1 MTTHLNHPVTAT
13 RTDRVPPAL
22 DSDELAAVIE
32 EIAVDAA
39 RRRAEGGGRPER
51 ALALAREHLLGAV
64 RVPKEAGGAGYS
76 LRDFFVLAIR
86 LAEADPDVPHILRG
100 HWGTTEEALR
110 TRDTDRGAGLLRSIL
125 DGKIFAGAQSELSGQ
140 PGVYTYDTTLTA
152 DGANFRLNGRKFY
165 STGSSYADYL
175 RISANNEAGQQISAT
190 VPADRDGVIHVDD
203 WDGVGQRETGS
214 GTTILDNVVVLPEEI
229 GEFRR
234 TPVSGKPRA
243 PQAHLL
249 MHAIGAGVLRALTAE
264 TATLLRTRTRSY
276 SWGNTELAREDPQLL
291 AVVGSLSST
300 TFVVEAAV
308 LAAADALDTATLHLW
323 EHGVADDALEFAAS
337 FQTSQ
342 VKVAVEQIA
351 LRAAS
356 EAFDAGGASW
366 TRQSVHLDR
375 HWRNLRTLFS
385 HNPTVYKARVVGDVV
400 VNDADLPSVG
410 FF

>member
-1 MTTHLNHPVTAT
+1 MTTHVNKSGT

-22 DSDELAAVIE
+22 DSDELAAVIA
-32 EIAVDAA
+32 EIAADAA
-39 RRRAEGGGRPER
+39 RRRDAGGGRPDR

-64 RVPKEAGGAGYS
+64 RLPEQAGGAGYS
-76 LRDFFVLAIR
+76 LRDFFELVIR

-100 HWGTTEEALR
+100 HWGTVEETWR
-110 TRDTDRGAGLLRSIL
+110 SRDTERGQRWLRWIL

-152 DGANFRLNGRKFY
+152 DGPNFRLDGKKFY

-175 RISANNEAGQQISAT
+175 RVAANNEAGEQVSAII
-190 VPADRDGVIHVDD
+190 PADRAGVVHVDD
-203 WDGVGQRETGS
+203 WDGIGQRETGS
-214 GTTILDNVVVLPEEI
+214 GTTLLEHVLVYPEEV

-234 TPVSGKPRA
+234 LPVAGKPRA

-249 MHAIGAGVLRALTAE
+249 MHAIAAGVLRALTAE
-264 TATLLRTRTRSY
+264 TATLLRTRTRAY
-276 SWGNTELAREDPQLL
+276 SWGNSELAREDPQLL

-308 LAAADALDTATLHLW
+308 LAAADALDRATGHLW
-323 EHGVADDALEFAAS
+323 QHGVVDDDLEFAAS

-342 VKVAVEQIA
+342 VKVAVEQLA
-351 LRAAS
+351 LRAAA

-366 TRQSVHLDR
+366 TRRSVHLDR

-385 HNPTVYKARVVGDVV
+385 HNPTVYKARAVGDVV
-400 VNDADLPSVG
+400 VNDAPLPAVG